1 MKRTVIYRVPC
12 PYNHNKIFLI
22 KRYPCGHYYL
32 NQEVCGFV
40 FNGRYVRVSR
50 RWIEEIFK

>member
-12 PYNHNKIFLI
+12 PYNQNKIFLI

-40 FNGRYVRVSR
+40 FNSRYVRVSR
-50 RWIEEIFK
+50 RWIEEILK